1 MKISMKKVFGLL
13 FIAAVMSSCAVGK
26 SPIAGLAYTDIKDG
40 LTVTSNTGSSKVGT
54 AKAVGYVGLVAT
66 GDASIEAASKQ
77 AGITRVQHAD
87 YQTTSI
93 LGIYTTYTTIVYG
106 Q

>member
-1 MKISMKKVFGLL
+1 MKKVLGLL
-13 FIAAVMSSCAVGK
+13 FIVVVMSSCAVGK
-26 SPIAGLAYTDIKDG
+26 TPIIGAAYTNIKDG

-77 AGITRVQHAD
+77 AGITRVQHVD

-93 LGIYTTYTTIVYG
+93 LGLYTTYTTIVYG